1 MPTITSN
8 QVSVTVAGIPYSY
21 SISLSASPTSLPSSG
36 GTTTLTCT
44 LTVSPSGGQLSGIT
58 ITFTDQTTGSY
69 GSAPTNSSGV
79 ATSTADLPAND
90 TTSAEQYLF
99 VASFSDPYTNAIINS
114 TPVQVTVAAATGS
127 LSLSVSPTSLPNA
140 GGNITLTATLSGLSD
155 VSGYT
160 VTFVDVTTGTTIG
173 TATTNSSGVATY
185 TYDVPPNT
193 STSSETITFDATVT
207 T

>member
-58 ITFTDQTTGSY
+58 ITFTDQTTGSS
-69 GSAPTNSSGV
+69 GSAQTNSSGV
-79 ATSTADLPAND
+79 ATSTATLPAND